1 MVKCHMTLFDVLD
14 VLENGIDS
22 GPKRKKGM
30 IEKTK
35 RSKNL
40 VEKVLV
46 AESYNYD
53 ICEDIWLIVHVGVTR

>member
-1 MVKCHMTLFDVLD
+1 MIKCHMTLFDVLD

-30 IEKTK
+30 IERTK
-35 RSKNL
+35 RSKDL

-53 ICEDIWLIVHVGVTR
+53 ICEDIWVIVHVGVTR

>member
-1 MVKCHMTLFDVLD
+1 MIDCHMTIFDVLD

-30 IEKTK
+30 IERTK
-35 RSKNL
+35 RSKNS
-40 VEKVLV
+40 VVKVLV

-53 ICEDIWLIVHVGVTR
+53 ICEDIWLICHVGVTR

>member
-1 MVKCHMTLFDVLD
+1 MTLFDVLD
-14 VLENGIDS
+14 VLENGINS

-30 IEKTK
+30 LEKTK
-35 RSKNL
+35 KTKNFTI
-40 VEKVLV
+40 KVLV

>member
-1 MVKCHMTLFDVLD
+1 MIKCHMTLFDVLD

-30 IEKTK
+30 IERTK
-35 RSKNL
+35 RSKDL

-46 AESYNYD
+46 AASYNYD
-53 ICEDIWLIVHVGVTR
+53 ICEDIWVIVHVGVTR